1 MTTFA
6 IETEVRKQTN
16 KDDLRDYNE
25 LTKFSDQLV
34 TKTEEWIADAQLL
47 DNRVIDPEKKDELLA
62 LKQSLMIRLKAI
74 LK

>member
-6 IETEVRKQTN
+6 TETEVRKQTN

-34 TKTEEWIADAQLL
+34 TKTKEWIADAQLL
-47 DNRVIDPEKKDELLA
+47 HNRVTDPEKKDELLA
-62 LKQSLMIRLKAI
+62 LKQSLITRLKAI